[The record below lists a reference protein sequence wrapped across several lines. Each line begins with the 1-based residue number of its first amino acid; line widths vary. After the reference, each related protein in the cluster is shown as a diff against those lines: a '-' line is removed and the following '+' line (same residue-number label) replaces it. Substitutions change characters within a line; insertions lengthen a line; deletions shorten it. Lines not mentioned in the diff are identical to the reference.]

1 MSKKGILN
9 PQDFYRGLNRKE
21 KGKFLLYLSQRF
33 STHPSSTISA
43 KLRENP
49 ISELRKDEYENIVA
63 TIESGIWKD

>member
-33 STHPSSTISA
+33 SYPSSTISA
-43 KLRENP
+43 KLRESP
-49 ISELRKDEYENIVA
+49 ISELRKDEYENIMT
-63 TIESGIWKD
+63 TIESGIWKG